1 MDNYHEKYMKI
12 KFNSDDDLFL
22 KKTLELHKIIMLVR
36 TVFHEG
42 NNYYQQSF
50 LGECLYEL

>member
-50 LGECLYEL
+50 LGECLYKL